1 MDAAVVAVHRRSDHA
16 FSKDT
21 VPAIELVA
29 GHGVRD
35 DAHGGATVRHRSRV
49 AKDPTQPN
57 LRQVH
62 LLHAELFDNLR
73 ERGFAIEAGQ
83 LGENITTRGVDLLG
97 LSVGAL
103 LRIGSDVVI
112 RVTGLRNPC
121 QQLDDFRPGLLAAVL
136 DRSADGTI
144 IRKIGIMGTVQ
155 QSGAVRAG
163 DRIVVSES
171 TCRAPLQVV

>member
-35 DAHGGATVRHRSRV
+35 DAHGGSTVRHRSRV